1 MGMHHGL
8 IAATATQQA
17 LLAGMER
24 FTGDFVLG
32 EAVSSPYDVG
42 PATEDDGWVL
52 AIGERDGRAF
62 VLDTSMVL
70 STAADMI
77 VSLSAELGV
86 VVGAGAETVS
96 GSYWLTAARDGRLL
110 RFVLVQ
116 HAGMTRGLAIGDDLP
131 SEADH
136 PIQDLDGDGVFAA
149 LAYLDLDA
157 TDWLTEGPA
166 SALRYDASRFPEDG
180 PISRIHSEHY
190 QRHKRP
196 EGEWLSEIRVAA
208 GPDQPD
214 QGDLGRSHA

>member
-8 IAATATQQA
+8 IAATATQER
-17 LLAGMER
+17 LLAGLER

-32 EAVSSPYDVG
+32 PGASPPYEVG
-42 PATEDDGWVL
+42 LATEDDGWVL

-70 STAADMI
+70 STAGDMI

-86 VVGAGAETVS
+86 VVGGGAETVS

-110 RFVLVQ
+110 RFVFVQ
-116 HAGMTRGLAIGDDLP
+116 HAGMTRGMAIGDDLP

-136 PIQDLDGDGVFAA
+136 PIEDIDGDGIFAA
-149 LAYLDLDA
+149 LAHLDVDA
-157 TDWLTEGPA
+157 TRWLAEGPA

-180 PISRIHSEHY
+180 PISRIQSEHY

-196 EGEWLSEIRVAA
+196 EDEWLSEVRAVVRPA
-208 GPDQPD
+208 PPE
-214 QGDLGRSHA
+214 

>member
-8 IAATATQQA
+8 IAATATQDR
-17 LLAGMER
+17 LLAGLRR
-24 FTGDFVLG
+24 FAGDFVLG
-32 EAVSSPYDVG
+32 EAASSPYDVG
-42 PATEDDGWVL
+42 LATDDDGWVL
-52 AIGERDGRAF
+52 AIGEREGRAF

-86 VVGAGAETVS
+86 VVGGGAETVS

-116 HAGMTRGLAIGDDLP
+116 HAGMTRGMAIGDDLP

-136 PIQDLDGDGVFAA
+136 PIQDLDGDGIFAA

-157 TDWLTEGPA
+157 TDWLTDGPA
-166 SALRYDASRFPEDG
+166 AALRYDASRFPEDG
-180 PISRIHSEHY
+180 PIARIQSEHY
-190 QRHKRP
+190 ERYKRP
-196 EGEWLSEIRVAA
+196 EGEWLSEIRAVVRET
-208 GPDQPD
+208 PPE
-214 QGDLGRSHA
+214 